1 MPYFIIVR
9 LNLNLDLHP
18 VLGIVGIVLNL
29 NLDLHPVLGIV
40 GIVLNLGLHK
50 GHGCLKVISVEK
62 ARMCLDWKTWLMQVY
77 KSTESCGK
85 HRNRL
90 QTILKS

>member
-1 MPYFIIVR
+1 MPYFILVR
-9 LNLNLDLHP
+9 LNLNL
-18 VLGIVGIVLNL
+18 VI
-29 NLDLHPVLGIV
+29 GIV

-50 GHGCLKVISVEK
+50 GHGCLKAIRVEK

-90 QTILKS
+90 LTILKS

>member
-18 VLGIVGIVLNL
+18 VIGIVGIVLN
-29 NLDLHPVLGIV
+29 P
-40 GIVLNLGLHK
+40 GLHK
-50 GHGCLKVISVEK
+50 GHGCLKAITVEK
-62 ARMCLDWKTWLMQVY
+62 ARMCLDWKTRLMQVY
-77 KSTESCGK
+77 KSTENCGK

-90 QTILKS
+90 LTILKS